1 MYLRVL
7 ASDLGGSG
15 QSYLSPF
22 RGTASANR
30 ITNTV
35 ASGTSIQMTD
45 SAGGTPQSYFTAPLK
60 AVTLSGNIGIT
71 VHGLESNALA
81 NATGGIKI
89 ERCDNS
95 GAVISTILTE
105 QNVAAGGSEYGTTNT
120 TLSQASVAITSTS
133 LSNGDRIKV
142 TLTVLPAG
150 GTTMGGSQTV
160 TNTIDGPT
168 PSAAGDTFV
177 TFAETIETYNTYVN
191 TAEGGT
197 NTTAVTAANSG
208 GASGTP
214 FAVPTGTVTF
224 DNSHP
229 SNGSMGYKCVSS
241 GSPSY
246 LPWTTPGA
254 VRTKTYFRVTV
265 YVTANPAFSS
275 KVWAGISLNG
285 TVCASVLI
293 NSSGKVFF
301 QSAAGSQIGSVITS
315 NSVNLNGFTRIE
327 GFVIGDP
334 SVGQVELKL
343 FLNKDSATPDETL
356 TSLANVNTTGQISR
370 DWFGIS
376 NSVTY
381 TEFLDDIGSSGVGYL
396 GPQVISSTGSIRMHK
411 MGLSAT
417 GSEKVSATVSIGMH
431 KMGLSASGTVTATSD
446 TGTGSIRMH
455 KMGLSATG
463 LEKVSATGS
472 IRMHKMGL
480 SAAGLEKVSA
490 TGSIRMHKM
499 GISAAGL
506 EKVSATGSIRMHKMG
521 LSASGTVH
529 VVVLGS
535 GSVRLHKMSLS
546 ASGTA
551 KAPGTGSVRMHK
563 MSLSSVGTAQEKAT
577 GSIAM
582 YKMNIR
588 GTNVRPLSSNLF
600 LFTAV

>member
-30 ITNTV
+30 ITNTT
-35 ASGTSIQMTD
+35 AGGTSIQVTD

-214 FAVPTGTVTF
+214 FAVPSGTVTF

-229 SNGSMGYKCVSS
+229 SNGSMGYKCVST

-356 TSLANVNTTGQISR
+356 TSLANINTTGQISR

-431 KMGLSASGTVTATSD
+431 KMGISASGTVTATSD
-446 TGTGSIRMH
+446 TG
-455 KMGLSATG
+455 
-463 LEKVSATGS
+463 
-472 IRMHKMGL
+472 
-480 SAAGLEKVSA
+480 